1 MNKLQP
7 VKLLLLF
14 LSILLTSCAT
24 TEVTQPVE
32 DNIYTINAAFNIV
45 ARGQFSNISLERQ
58 LIIKNK
64 EDWQRLWN
72 IHRGDRKNQ
81 SPKINFNDKI
91 VIAIF
96 SGQQPSGGYAVGVSQ
111 MKILDDNL
119 YVGVTFKEPQQGD
132 QVSLALTQPY
142 IFVSTNKVDGK
153 VIFIADTTSQ

>member
-7 VKLLLLF
+7 IKLLLLL

-24 TEVTQPVE
+24 TEVAQPVE
-32 DNIYTINAAFNIV
+32 NNIYTINAKFNII

-58 LIIKNK
+58 LIVKNK

-72 IHRGDRKNQ
+72 IHRGDKKNK
-81 SPKINFNDKI
+81 SPRINFNDKI

-96 SGQQPSGGYAVGVSQ
+96 SGQQPSGGYAIGISQ

-132 QVSLALTQPY
+132 SVSLALTQPY

-153 VIFIADTTSQ
+153 VIFIADTTSR